1 MIFYSPII
9 NSTSHWT
16 TVAAP
21 KPDMQ
26 GSREQDVWYRFQQV
40 RDGKL
45 VGNASYFDTYWWVG
59 PSEGVVSAEPGP
71 FYANLLAVHR
81 FWERT
86 FRNESRV
93 ELALP
98 ELETTNGTWLD
109 LQAKHGQVN
118 GMITRVDTWFPRY
131 GVSPGYGAQAD
142 PGNGFRKIVILSRFA
157 CCPSR

>member
-1 MIFYSPII
+1 MRVHPVWQV
-9 NSTSHWT
+9 NKN
-16 TVAAP
+16 AA
-21 KPDMQ
+21 
-26 GSREQDVWYRFQQV
+26 
-40 RDGKL
+40 
-45 VGNASYFDTYWWVG
+45 
-59 PSEGVVSAEPGP
+59 PGP

-142 PGNGFRKIVILSRFA
+142 PGNGFQVSA
-157 CCPSR
+157 ATVGPSRVRLTPTVAMASRTR